1 MGRINS
7 QGSWFE
13 KILSGWVF
21 GTQLHKLIFKGNAEI
36 QGRTSGPQY
45 THILQD
51 KDGILAHLDD
61 LGDAGIPDAPIDGSL
76 YGRKDADWEVIPL
89 FDPADYD
96 LEQFNN
102 AGADPFA
109 YQSQIPYV
117 PNELDEFGNS
127 GVDPYVRNSE
137 LPYVPTDLEEFTN
150 NSPNNPYLRLYDRPH
165 PLFKLYATNTDVDP
179 GDLSL
184 SGKNLV
190 YNRTNINLNTGLLT
204 AGNSM
209 YLPDLSIKSPFT
221 QGHGQLWGTISINAY
236 SNISSS
242 KLRYSVDIFR
252 KDITGVETSVGSYIQ
267 IETDFFS
274 IGSPAFNKQS
284 YFNIPEST
292 FGVTDSIV
300 FRILVTAVDINS
312 NASIRLGDENF
323 GGINFFNPFNDWK
336 YKKIID
342 DAPVQADIDD
352 LQVQID
358 ALDFNL
364 GDIVSRE
371 MIENGLAWFLPA
383 LNGITGDARNSARV
397 NTNPVYFGTVSVGAL
412 QFSITAHSI
421 NGAGQISGVRSHTGF
436 SLSPRNGIDTVR
448 DFYPPPLPASSDVRY
463 TVGWSQQFNAADPT
477 NTDQLTHINCMY
489 LCKLATSDNLHIVHN
504 DNTGTATSIDLGV
517 NFPAN
522 STLYKYR
529 FFVRKTTNSD
539 YTVQAIRTTLL
550 TGAILASTVY
560 NITTDL
566 PNLAADLNQIF
577 YISSNTQTGF
587 YVFGDYGLMVKRT
600 PI

>member
-1 MGRINS
+1 MQS
-7 QGSWFE
+7 TK
-13 KILSGWVF
+13 KI
-21 GTQLHKLIFKGNAEI
+21 
-36 QGRTSGPQY
+36 P
-45 THILQD
+45 
-51 KDGILAHLDD
+51 
-61 LGDAGIPDAPIDGSL
+61 LGQTEANNTGGVPEAPIDGEL
-76 YGRKDADWEVIPL
+76 YGRKDADWEIVPTATP

-102 AGADPFA
+102 TGLDPFA

-117 PNELDEFGNS
+117 PIELDEFGNN
-127 GVDPYVRNSE
+127 GGNPYVRNSE
-137 LPYVPTDLEEFTN
+137 LSYVPTDLEEFTN

-190 YNRTNINLNTGLLT
+190 YSRTNINLNTGLLT

-242 KLRYSVDIFR
+242 KLRYRVDIFR

-274 IGSPAFNKQS
+274 IGSLAFNKQS

-342 DAPVQADIDD
+342 DAPVQADIDS
-352 LQVQID
+352 LQGQID
-358 ALDFNL
+358 ALDLNI
-364 GDIVSRE
+364 GDVISRE
-371 MIENGLAWFLPA
+371 MIENALTWMLPSF
-383 LNGITGDARNSARV
+383 NGITAVGYESNIRV
-397 NTNPVYFGTVSVGAL
+397 NSNPQTFGNQNNYFGFGITSYNTGVGGGTL
-412 QFSITAHSI
+412 
-421 NGAGQISGVRSHTGF
+421 SGVRAHTG
-436 SLSPRNGIDTVR
+436 LSIRSFNGVDIIR
-448 DFYPPPLPASSDVRY
+448 DFRTELISSGARFI
-463 TVGWSQQFNAADPT
+463 VGWSQSYNAANPT
-477 NTDQLTHINCMY
+477 NTDPLTHINCIY
-489 LCKLATSDNLHIVHN
+489 VAKLNTSNNLHIIHN

-517 NFPAN
+517 TFPAN
-522 STLYKYR
+522 DPQYKFR
-529 FFVRKTTNSD
+529 MFLRKTNDSN
-539 YTVQAIRTTLL
+539 YTIQVFRTTLA
-550 TGAILASTVY
+550 TGAVLASAVY
-560 NITTDL
+560 NLTTDL
-566 PNLAADLNQIF
+566 PDLTTDLNQIF
-577 YISSNTQTGF
+577 YVTDNSTSKLM
-587 YVFGDYGLMVKRT
+587 YLGDYGLILKRT
-600 PI
+600 PL